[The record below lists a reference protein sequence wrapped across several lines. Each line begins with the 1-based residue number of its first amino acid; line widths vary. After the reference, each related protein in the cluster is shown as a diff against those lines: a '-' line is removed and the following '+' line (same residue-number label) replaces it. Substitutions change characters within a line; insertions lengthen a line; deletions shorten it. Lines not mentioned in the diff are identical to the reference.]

1 MMDECS
7 FCEELL
13 REFKEKMKRRMEK
26 MGTTTEYG
34 RLCIILPKEKLK
46 DLLIVSKA
54 LGIDV
59 SRAYELSIKKPNEF
73 NELRNVSLKLLSSEE
88 LEEIDKEV
96 EEACKGV

>member
-1 MMDECS
+1 MTVKCS
-7 FCEELL
+7 ICEELFS
-13 REFKEKMKRRMEK
+13 EFKEKMKRRMDMMES
-26 MGTTTEYG
+26 TEYG

-73 NELRNVSLKLLSSEE
+73 NELRNVSQKFLTSKE

>member
-7 FCEELL
+7 FCEEIL
-13 REFKEKMKRRMEK
+13 REFKERMKRRVERMEK
-26 MGTTTEYG
+26 AEYG
-34 RLCIILPKEKLK
+34 RLCIILPKERLK

-54 LGIDV
+54 LGIDP

>member
-7 FCEELL
+7 FCEEILI
-13 REFKEKMKRRMEK
+13 KERMKRRVERMEK
-26 MGTTTEYG
+26 AEYG
-34 RLCIILPKEKLK
+34 RLCIILPKERLK

-54 LGIDV
+54 LGIDP